1 MQLILMP
8 MKVAKVVN
16 FEDPLCG
23 VFGQK
28 HLEKK
33 PAVTIKKLIALPG

>member
-1 MQLILMP
+1 MQLILLP
-8 MKVAKVVN
+8 TPTATVVN

-33 PAVTIKKLIALPG
+33 PAAAIKKLIALPG

>member
-1 MQLILMP
+1 MLTLIVR
-8 MKVAKVVN
+8 VAN

-33 PAVTIKKLIALPG
+33 PAVAIEKLIALPG